1 MLAADTSTLVGWLPE
16 ASLAAWNSLDG
27 SKILT
32 IRRIATLIAD
42 SACRRRRQGAE
53 RPPQAACRASQAR
66 VRLGPLF
73 YTPKIGAQLTPHT
86 TYPNATVLA
95 TVP

>member
-1 MLAADTSTLVGWLPE
+1 MPE

-32 IRRIATLIAD
+32 IRRIATLT
-42 SACRRRRQGAE
+42 E